1 MNRLLI
7 LLFAICFSASSY
19 GQNAKIL
26 RKAEA
31 GDAKSQYSIAS
42 RYKYGWLD
50 TPKDDEKYVYWLEK
64 AANSGVAKA
73 QYELSELYC
82 NGDYGVSKDDEKYV
96 YWLKKAANSGVDAA
110 QYNLGNLYHYGE
122 HGVSKDES
130 LYIKWAKKAAFN
142 GYHPACYSLG
152 LHYKD
157 ENKQEAI
164 YWFKKGMDL
173 CWKEEGNENEYCAEE
188 LRELGVYYHPGD
200 NTYHS
205 NSSITSTSSN
215 SSSTSTSSN
224 SSNNSTPVRQLQPVQ
239 EWNPCLGC
247 GGTGLCI
254 YCQGKGKRWY
264 GNSYEDCIT
273 CHGNMYCQQCYGRK
287 GYYTTV
293 YR

>member
-19 GQNAKIL
+19 GQDAETL

-31 GDAKSQYSIAS
+31 GDAENQYSIALT
-42 RYKYGWLD
+42 YKNGWD
-50 TPKDDEKYVYWLEK
+50 GAP
-64 AANSGVAKA
+64 
-73 QYELSELYC
+73 
-82 NGDYGVSKDDEKYV
+82 KDDEKYV
-96 YWLKKAANSGVDAA
+96 YWLKKAANGGVAEA
-110 QYNLGNLYHYGE
+110 QDDLGQLYRKGEYG
-122 HGVSKDES
+122 VPKDES

-142 GYHPACYSLG
+142 GYNPACYSLG

-164 YWFKKGMDL
+164 YWFKKGMDVY
-173 CWKEEGNENEYCAEE
+173 WEQRGEEDEFCAKR
-188 LRELGVYYHPGD
+188 LRELAVYYHPGD
-200 NTYHS
+200 KTNQ
-205 NSSITSTSSN
+205 SN
-215 SSSTSTSSN
+215 SSSASTSSKSSNTSTSSN
-224 SSNNSTPVRQLQPVQ
+224 SSNNSTPARQLQPVQ
-239 EWNPCLGC
+239 EWIPCIGC
-247 GGTGLCI
+247 GGTGLCT

>member
-1 MNRLLI
+1 MNRLFI

-19 GQNAKIL
+19 GQDAETL

-31 GDAKSQYSIAS
+31 GDAESQLLIANA
-42 RYKYGWLD
+42 YKDGLD
-50 TPKDDEKYVYWLEK
+50 SAP
-64 AANSGVAKA
+64 
-73 QYELSELYC
+73 
-82 NGDYGVSKDDEKYV
+82 KDDEKYV
-96 YWLKKAANSGVDAA
+96 YWLKKAANSGVAEA
-110 QYNLGNLYHYGE
+110 QLYLGGLYLTGK
-122 HGVSKDES
+122 HGVYRDNS
-130 LYIKWAKKAAFN
+130 LYIKWTKKAAFN
-142 GYHPACYSLG
+142 GYPPACFSLG
-152 LHYKD
+152 LHYKSKRYED
-157 ENKQEAI
+157 KQEAI
-164 YWFKKGMDL
+164 YWLKKGMDEY
-173 CWKEEGNENEYCAEE
+173 WKDFGKENEIYADE

-205 NSSITSTSSN
+205 NSSSTSTSSN